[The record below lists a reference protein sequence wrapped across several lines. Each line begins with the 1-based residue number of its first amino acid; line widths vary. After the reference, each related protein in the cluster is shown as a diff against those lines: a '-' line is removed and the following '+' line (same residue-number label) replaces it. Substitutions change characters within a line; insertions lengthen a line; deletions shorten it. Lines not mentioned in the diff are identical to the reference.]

1 MKHKFLTQ
9 EHLKLLACLLM
20 LIDHIGFLN
29 LVPGYYTELRTIGR
43 LAFPVFCFL
52 LCEGFLH
59 THNRSKYMLR
69 LAIGAVL
76 SEIPFNLL
84 VSGQVF
90 YIYKQSVMI
99 TLLLAFCMA
108 MLMEKTDKTPL
119 KILLIVPFYLLADLL
134 NTDYGG
140 AGVLMVAIFLLT
152 EKLPL
157 KLLWQTGLLLLS
169 QFFVSSWKLTF
180 FGISFPIQVFAV
192 FAMVPIALYSGKKTT
207 HSRTLQW
214 AFYLFYPVHM
224 AILWFLR

>member
-1 MKHKFLTQ
+1 MKQKFLTQ

-29 LVPGYYTELRTIGR
+29 LVPGCYTELRTIGR
-43 LAFPVFCFL
+43 LAFPIFCFL

-59 THNRSKYMLR
+59 TRNRGKYMLR

-90 YIYKQSVMI
+90 CIYKQSVML

-108 MLMEKTDKTPL
+108 ILMEKTDKIPL
-119 KILLIVPFYLLADLL
+119 KLLLIVPFYLLADLL
-134 NTDYGG
+134 RTDYGG
-140 AGVLMVAIFLLT
+140 AGILMVAIFLLT
-152 EKLPL
+152 ENLPH
-157 KLLWQTGLLLLS
+157 KLLWQTGLLLLA
-169 QFFVSSWKLTF
+169 QFFVGGWKLDI
-180 FGISFPIQVFAV
+180 FGIPVPIQVFAV
-192 FAMVPIALYSGKKTT
+192 LAMVPIALYSGKKTT
-207 HSRTLQW
+207 HSRVIQW

-224 AILWFLR
+224 AILWFFR